1 MEMSEIK
8 NKGRCS
14 LGATESAGP
23 SRLVTVKMSETLR
36 EKIYCAAAGAGVTVS
51 EFIRAQLSSASDRT
65 IRRVRKRGRVKSS
78 QDASLG
84 RV

>member
-14 LGATESAGP
+14 LGAPGSAGP
-23 SRLVTVKMSETLR
+23 SRLVTVKMSEALR
-36 EKIYCAAAGAGVTVS
+36 EKIYHAAAGSGVTVS
-51 EFIRAQLSSASDRT
+51 EFVRAQLSSASDRA
-65 IRRVRKRGRVKSS
+65 IRRTRKRGRVKSS
-78 QDASLG
+78 AADSIG